1 MDAARTSE
9 FWRSMAI
16 SLWTAQGLVATV
28 LLSRR
33 LSGEFVGP
41 DSAPIVML
49 WWTLSLVWSG
59 AGWWAFRQSAPQ
71 QFCSTLTARYV
82 PESLAGILALTAV
95 LSGTP
100 LPEPGVVGLLAGV
113 VVIVVGASY
122 GIVTAV
128 PLLDDLAN
136 PVRTAAP
143 HPAEPAL
150 PSDPIDHAADSSRP
164 LAEAVGHELA
174 LCATEDSLQTMTR
187 RQERDAE
194 IVEGVLRVEFQDSQR
209 ETVIHVSFCPP
220 LASRPEVELEDLD
233 GNSWDLKIAA
243 CYPFGLRLSVRRR
256 PNGSATGRIAY
267 FASAAIRRAA

>member
-9 FWRSMAI
+9 FWRSIAI

-28 LLSRR
+28 LVSRR
-33 LSGEFVGP
+33 LSGEFAGA
-41 DSAPIVML
+41 DSAPMVML

-59 AGWWAFRQSAPQ
+59 AGWWAFRQSAPRQ
-71 QFCSTLTARYV
+71 LCSTLTARYL
-82 PESLAGILALTAV
+82 PESLAGILAATAV

-100 LPEPGVVGLLAGV
+100 LLQPGAVGLLTGV

-128 PLLDDLAN
+128 PLLDELAN
-136 PVRTAAP
+136 PVRTPAP
-143 HPAEPAL
+143 TPERPVL
-150 PSDPIDHAADSSRP
+150 PTDPIDHPEDADRP
-164 LAEAVGHELA
+164 NAEAAGHEFA
-174 LCATEDSLQTMTR
+174 LCALEDSVQTMTR

-194 IVEGVLRVEFQDSQR
+194 IVEGVLRVEFPDSLR

-220 LASRPEVELEDLD
+220 LASRPQVELEDLD

-256 PNGSATGRIAY
+256 PNGSAIGRIAY